1 MKTEIDKDGGGD
13 EKTHVIGSRVSADN
27 YEKVNGVPGV
37 TVDVLNA
44 VDDEVEDEK
53 IHRNDVSL
61 DANGLSNREK
71 VRIMG
76 K

>member
-1 MKTEIDKDGGGD
+1 MIR
-13 EKTHVIGSRVSADN
+13 SRVSADN
-27 YEKVNGVPGV
+27 YDKVNGVPGV

-44 VDDEVEDEK
+44 ADDEVEDEK

-61 DANGLSNREK
+61 DANGLSNRDK
-71 VRIMG
+71 VRMMG